1 MSERRKRLTPEQ
13 RYMVNQIVA
22 TLRISGM
29 EPSGDCI
36 EELERIASGEKTVE
50 QSIKEIITKY
60 QQ

>member
-1 MSERRKRLTPEQ
+1 MNKQTRLTPEQ
-13 RYMVNQIVA
+13 QRMVDQTVA

-29 EPSGDCI
+29 EPPDDCI

>member
-1 MSERRKRLTPEQ
+1 MSKQTKLMPEQ
-13 RYMVNQIVA
+13 QRMVDQTVA

-50 QSIKEIITKY
+50 QSIKEIITRY